1 MALDNK
7 GGPPDLDEMFRTFKN
22 KMLRSFGANP
32 GPQNSGF
39 NPLWIVAGVIA
50 ALWLASGFYIVDAR
64 ESAIVM
70 RFGAYVGQTE
80 PGLRW
85 HMPYPVEKVEIVNLT
100 QVRNIDVGTQ
110 PAEALMLT
118 GDENI
123 VDMRFSVQYHIT
135 DPKAFIFNNRSES
148 PDAADIVQQ
157 VAETSMRGIVGSNNI
172 DSVLNAGR
180 DEIAARA
187 KTSMQKLL
195 DNYQTGIAIDRVN
208 LRNIQPPEQVQ
219 AAFDDVV
226 KAGQDRERLKSEGE
240 AYAFDILP
248 KAGGTAIRLKE
259 EAEAYASSVVS
270 RATGDAKRFNQ
281 IVSEYEKAP
290 QVTRD
295 RLYLDAM
302 QQILSSTTKIVADQK
317 NGQLLYLPLDKL
329 ISANAEAAATAPAAR
344 QATPELSLPA
354 SSTASDP
361 RNRDRESR

>member
-7 GGPPDLDEMFRTFKN
+7 GGPPDLDEMFRNFKN
-22 KMLRSFGANP
+22 TMLRSFGGNP
-32 GPQNSGF
+32 GPQTSGF
-39 NPLWIVAGVIA
+39 NPLWIIGGVVV

-70 RFGAYVGQTE
+70 RFGAVVGE
-80 PGLRW
+80 AGPGPRW
-85 HMPYPVEKVEIVNLT
+85 HLPYPIERVEIVNLS

-135 DPKAFIFNNRSES
+135 DPMAFVFNNRSES
-148 PDAADIVQQ
+148 PDATDIVQQ
-157 VAETSMRGIVGSNNI
+157 VAETSMRGIVGNNNI
-172 DSVLNAGR
+172 DSVLNEGR
-180 DEIAARA
+180 DKIAADA
-187 KTSMQKLL
+187 KASMQRLL
-195 DNYQTGIAIDRVN
+195 DRYKAGITIDRVN

-240 AYAFDILP
+240 AYSNDILP

-259 EAEAYASSVVS
+259 ESQAYTASVVS
-270 RATGDAKRFNQ
+270 RANGDAKRFNQ
-281 IVSEYEKAP
+281 IVSEYQKAP

-302 QQILSSTTKIVADQK
+302 QQILTSTTKIVADNK
-317 NGQLLYLPLDKL
+317 NGQMLYLPLDKM
-329 ISANAEAAATAPAAR
+329 ISANSDGAAPAASTNR
-344 QATPELSLPA
+344 TPSEPSLPA
-354 SSTASDP
+354 AAMASDP